1 MKKYLILLFTVLT
14 SLHVSAQSDGSQL
27 WLGKQYANSCQVI
40 SQLPDDATAK
50 IAKQELENNWR
61 GKNVELKIDKSLNL
75 GEGYNIYARPAQ
87 QGDNIQYEATI
98 TASNPIGL
106 LYGAYELIR
115 LQNTDAYNTGSGNQQ
130 NFSKAI
136 DETEKPK
143 VGLRILNHWDNLDG
157 SIERGYAGKS
167 IFKWEEIKLG
177 KNGKGGSISKS
188 LHDRLITYARANASL
203 GINGSVLNNVNAS
216 PKMMTAEYINKVKV
230 IANILRPYGIR
241 VYLSINFAS
250 PMALGYTKTA
260 DPLDKK
266 VQQWWKKKAK
276 EIYATIPD
284 FGGFLVKAN
293 SEGQPGPGDYHRTHA
308 DGANMLADAVKPYGG
323 IIMWRSFVY
332 GANHKG
338 EDRVKQAVSEFKGMD
353 GKFRDNVILQSK
365 NGPLDFQPREPYAPI
380 FDNIKQ
386 TPQIAEL
393 QITQEYLGQSKH
405 LTYLAPMW
413 KEFFGFV
420 NPDRLVGISGV
431 ANIGDDANWCGHPF
445 SQANWYAFGRL
456 AWNPSLT
463 AEEIAH
469 EWLVQTYENQD
480 EKFTK
485 PVEMMMMTSREA
497 CVNYMMPLGLHHIFK
512 FDHHYGPEPDGF
524 IASYPLE
531 WCPVY
536 YHKADAQ
543 GVGFDRSSKGTD
555 AVGQYP
561 EPYRSL
567 YDNIETC
574 PEEYLLWFHH
584 VPWTYKMKSGST
596 LWQELCMKYN
606 MGVAMVEVY
615 RDFWHTSAKQYM
627 KGHEQEWQHTDSL
640 LNVQLENAKEWRNTC
655 LKYFQTFSKMKI
667 YEENN
672 VSSTVDK

>member
-1 MKKYLILLFTVLT
+1 MKKYLIFLFTVLT

-61 GKNVELKIDKSLNL
+61 GKNVELKIDKALNL
-75 GEGYNIYARPAQ
+75 GEGYNLYARPAQ

-136 DETEKPK
+136 DETEKPQ

-216 PKMMTAEYINKVKV
+216 PKMMTAEYINKVRV

-260 DPLDKK
+260 DPLNKK
-266 VQQWWKKKAK
+266 VQQWWQKKAK
-276 EIYATIPD
+276 EIYAAIPD

-308 DGANMLADAVKPYGG
+308 EGANMLADAVKPYGG

-380 FDNIKQ
+380 FDNIRQ

-420 NPDRLVGISGV
+420 NPSKLVGISGV

-456 AWNPSLT
+456 AWNPSLS

-536 YHKADAQ
+536 YHKADAK
-543 GVGFDRSSKGTD
+543 GIGFDRSSKGTD

-561 EPYRSL
+561 EPYRSQ

-584 VPWTYKMKSGST
+584 VPWTHKMKSGST

-655 LKYFQTFSKMKI
+655 LKYFQTFSKMEI
-667 YEENN
+667 Q
-672 VSSTVDK
+672 

>member
-1 MKKYLILLFTVLT
+1 MKKYLIFLFTVLT

-61 GKNVELKIDKSLNL
+61 GKNVELKIDKALNL
-75 GEGYNIYARPAQ
+75 GEGYHLYARPAQ

-136 DETEKPK
+136 DETEKPQ

-276 EIYATIPD
+276 EIYAAIPD

-308 DGANMLADAVKPYGG
+308 EGANMLADAVKPYGG

-420 NPDRLVGISGV
+420 NPSKLVGISGV

-561 EPYRSL
+561 EPYRSM
-567 YDNIETC
+567 YDNIATC

-655 LKYFQTFSKMKI
+655 LKYFQN
-667 YEENN
+667 Y

>member
-14 SLHVSAQSDGSQL
+14 SLHVSAKSDGSQL

-61 GKNVELKIDKSLNL
+61 GKNVELKIDKALNL

-136 DETEKPK
+136 DETEKPQ

-216 PKMMTAEYINKVKV
+216 PKMITAEYINKVKV

-667 YEENN
+667 YE
-672 VSSTVDK
+672 

>member
-136 DETEKPK
+136 DETEKPQ

-216 PKMMTAEYINKVKV
+216 PMMMTAEYINKVKI

-480 EKFTK
+480 ERFTK

-667 YEENN
+667 YE
-672 VSSTVDK
+672 

>member
-136 DETEKPK
+136 DETEKPQ

-216 PKMMTAEYINKVKV
+216 PKMMTAEYINKVKI

-480 EKFTK
+480 ERFTK

-561 EPYRSL
+561 EPYRSM
-567 YDNIETC
+567 YGNIATC

-667 YEENN
+667 YE
-672 VSSTVDK
+672 

>member
-61 GKNVELKIDKSLNL
+61 GKNVELKIDKALNL
-75 GEGYNIYARPAQ
+75 GEGYNLYARPAQ

-136 DETEKPK
+136 DETEKPQ

-266 VQQWWKKKAK
+266 VQQWWQKKAK

-380 FDNIKQ
+380 FDNIRQ

-420 NPDRLVGISGV
+420 NPSKLVGISGV

-536 YHKADAQ
+536 YHKADAK
-543 GVGFDRSSKGTD
+543 GIGFDRSSKGTD

-655 LKYFQTFSKMKI
+655 LKYFQN
-667 YEENN
+667 Y

>member
-40 SQLPDDATAK
+40 SQLPNDATAK

-61 GKNVELKIDKSLNL
+61 GKNVELKIDKALNL
-75 GEGYNIYARPAQ
+75 GEGYNLYARPAQ

-136 DETEKPK
+136 DETEKPQ

-266 VQQWWKKKAK
+266 VQQWWQKKAK
-276 EIYATIPD
+276 EIYAAIPD

-308 DGANMLADAVKPYGG
+308 EGANMLADAVKPYGG

-413 KEFFGFV
+413 KEFFEFV
-420 NPDRLVGISGV
+420 NPNKLVGISGV

-561 EPYRSL
+561 EPYRSQ

-655 LKYFQTFSKMKI
+655 LKYFQN
-667 YEENN
+667 Y

>member
-61 GKNVELKIDKSLNL
+61 GKNVELKIDKALNL
-75 GEGYNIYARPAQ
+75 GEGYHLYARPAQ

-136 DETEKPK
+136 DETEKPQ

-276 EIYATIPD
+276 EIYAAIPD

-308 DGANMLADAVKPYGG
+308 EGANMLADAVKPYGG

-420 NPDRLVGISGV
+420 NPSKLVGISGV

-536 YHKADAQ
+536 YHKADAK
-543 GVGFDRSSKGTD
+543 GIGFDRSSKGTD

-584 VPWTYKMKSGST
+584 VAWDYKMKSGST

-655 LKYFQTFSKMKI
+655 LKYFQN
-667 YEENN
+667 Y

>member
-1 MKKYLILLFTVLT
+1 MKKYLIFLFTVLT

-61 GKNVELKIDKSLNL
+61 GKNVELKIDKALNL
-75 GEGYNIYARPAQ
+75 GEGYHLYARPAQ

-136 DETEKPK
+136 DETEKPQ

-157 SIERGYAGKS
+157 CIERGYAGKS

-266 VQQWWKKKAK
+266 VQLWWKKKAK
-276 EIYATIPD
+276 EIYAAIPD

-308 DGANMLADAVKPYGG
+308 EGANMLADAVKPYGG

-338 EDRVKQAVSEFKGMD
+338 EDRVKQAVSEFKDMD

-380 FDNIKQ
+380 FDNIRQ
-386 TPQIAEL
+386 TPQMAEF

-413 KEFFGFV
+413 KEFFDFV
-420 NPDRLVGISGV
+420 SPMKLKGIASV

-543 GVGFDRSSKGTD
+543 GVGFDRSSKGTN

-584 VPWTYKMKSGST
+584 VAWNYKMKSGST

-615 RDFWHTSAKQYM
+615 SDFWHTSAKQYM

-655 LKYFQTFSKMKI
+655 LKYFQTFSKMEI
-667 YEENN
+667 Q
-672 VSSTVDK
+672 

>member
-61 GKNVELKIDKSLNL
+61 GKNVELKIDKALNL

-136 DETEKPK
+136 DETEKPQ

-338 EDRVKQAVSEFKGMD
+338 EDRVKQAVSEFKDMD

-420 NPDRLVGISGV
+420 NPNKLVGISGV

-567 YDNIETC
+567 YNNIETC

-667 YEENN
+667 YE
-672 VSSTVDK
+672 

>member
-61 GKNVELKIDKSLNL
+61 GKNVELKIDKALNL
-75 GEGYNIYARPAQ
+75 GEGYNLYARPAQ

-136 DETEKPK
+136 DETEKPQ

-188 LHDRLITYARANASL
+188 LHNRLVTYARANASL

-216 PKMMTAEYINKVKV
+216 PKMMTAEYINKVRV

-276 EIYATIPD
+276 EIYAAIPD

-308 DGANMLADAVKPYGG
+308 EGANMLADAVKPYGG

-380 FDNIKQ
+380 FDNIRL

-420 NPDRLVGISGV
+420 NPSKLVGISGV

-456 AWNPSLT
+456 AWNPSLS

-536 YHKADAQ
+536 YHKADAK
-543 GVGFDRSSKGTD
+543 GIGFDRSSKGTD

-561 EPYRSL
+561 EPYRSQ

-584 VPWTYKMKSGST
+584 VAWNYKMKSGST

-640 LNVQLENAKEWRNTC
+640 LNIQLENAKEWRNTC
-655 LKYFQTFSKMKI
+655 LKYFQN
-667 YEENN
+667 Y

>member
-1 MKKYLILLFTVLT
+1 MKKYLILLITVLT

-40 SQLPDDATAK
+40 SQLPNDATAK

-136 DETEKPK
+136 DETEKPQ
-143 VGLRILNHWDNLDG
+143 VSLRILNHWDNLDG

-420 NPDRLVGISGV
+420 NPNRLVGISGV

-543 GVGFDRSSKGTD
+543 GIGFDRSSKGTD

-667 YEENN
+667 YE
-672 VSSTVDK
+672 

>member
-27 WLGKQYANSCQVI
+27 WLGKQYANSCQVF
-40 SQLPDDATAK
+40 SQLPNDATAK

-61 GKNVELKIDKSLNL
+61 GKNVELKIDKALNL

-115 LQNTDAYNTGSGNQQ
+115 LQNTDAYNAGSGKQQ

-136 DETEKPK
+136 NETEKPQ

-177 KNGKGGSISKS
+177 KKGKGGSISKS

-276 EIYATIPD
+276 EIYAAIPD

-308 DGANMLADAVKPYGG
+308 EGANMLADAVKPYGG

-420 NPDRLVGISGV
+420 NPSKLVGISGV

-536 YHKADAQ
+536 YHKADAK
-543 GVGFDRSSKGTD
+543 GIGFDRSSKGTD

-561 EPYRSL
+561 EPYRSQ

-584 VPWTYKMKSGST
+584 VAWNYKMKSGST

-615 RDFWHTSAKQYM
+615 RDFWHTSAKLYM

-655 LKYFQTFSKMKI
+655 LKYFQTFSKMEI
-667 YEENN
+667 Q
-672 VSSTVDK
+672 

>member
-61 GKNVELKIDKSLNL
+61 GKNVELKIDKALNL

-136 DETEKPK
+136 DETEKPQ

-216 PKMMTAEYINKVKV
+216 PKMMTAEYINKVKI

-469 EWLVQTYENQD
+469 EWLVQTYENQN

-543 GVGFDRSSKGTD
+543 GIGFDRSSKGTD

-667 YEENN
+667 YE
-672 VSSTVDK
+672 

>member
-61 GKNVELKIDKSLNL
+61 GKNVELKIDKALNL
-75 GEGYNIYARPAQ
+75 GEGYNLYARPAQ

-115 LQNTDAYNTGSGNQQ
+115 LQNTDTYNTGSGNQQ

-136 DETEKPK
+136 DETEKPQ

-266 VQQWWKKKAK
+266 VQQWWQKKAK
-276 EIYATIPD
+276 EIYAAIPD

-308 DGANMLADAVKPYGG
+308 EGANMLADAVKPYGG

-420 NPDRLVGISGV
+420 NPSKLVGISGV

-456 AWNPSLT
+456 AWNPSLS

-536 YHKADAQ
+536 YHKADAK
-543 GVGFDRSSKGTD
+543 GIGFDRSSKGTD

-584 VPWTYKMKSGST
+584 VAWDYKMKSGST

-655 LKYFQTFSKMKI
+655 LKYFQN
-667 YEENN
+667 Y

>member
-1 MKKYLILLFTVLT
+1 MKKYLILLITVLT

-136 DETEKPK
+136 DETEKPQ

-266 VQQWWKKKAK
+266 VQQWWQKKAK

-308 DGANMLADAVKPYGG
+308 NGANMLADAVKPYGG

-480 EKFTK
+480 ERFTK

-543 GVGFDRSSKGTD
+543 GIGFDRSSKGTD

-667 YEENN
+667 YE
-672 VSSTVDK
+672 

>member
-1 MKKYLILLFTVLT
+1 MKKYLISLFMVLA
-14 SLHVSAQSDGSQL
+14 SLQASAQNDWSSL
-27 WLGKQYANSCQVI
+27 WLGKASANACQVTT
-40 SQLPDDATAK
+40 SAEENATVK
-50 IAKQELENNWR
+50 IARQELENNWR
-61 GKNVELKIDKSLNL
+61 GKNVELKIDKALNL
-75 GEGYNIYARPAQ
+75 GEGYNLYARPAQ

-136 DETEKPK
+136 DETEKPQ

-276 EIYATIPD
+276 EIYAAIPD

-308 DGANMLADAVKPYGG
+308 EGANMLADAVKPYGG

-380 FDNIKQ
+380 FDNIRQ

-420 NPDRLVGISGV
+420 NPSKLVGISGV

-561 EPYRSL
+561 EPYRSQ
-567 YDNIETC
+567 YDNIKTC

-584 VPWTYKMKSGST
+584 VAWNYKMKSGST

-640 LNVQLENAKEWRNTC
+640 LNIQLENAKEWRDTC
-655 LKYFQTFSKMKI
+655 LKYFQTFSKMEI
-667 YEENN
+667 Q
-672 VSSTVDK
+672 

>member
-61 GKNVELKIDKSLNL
+61 GKNVELKIDKALNL
-75 GEGYNIYARPAQ
+75 GEGYNLYARPAQ

-136 DETEKPK
+136 DETEKPQ

-216 PKMMTAEYINKVKV
+216 PKMMTAEYINKVRV

-266 VQQWWKKKAK
+266 VQQWWQKKAR
-276 EIYATIPD
+276 EIYAAIPD

-308 DGANMLADAVKPYGG
+308 EGANMLADAVKPYGG

-380 FDNIKQ
+380 FDNIRL

-420 NPDRLVGISGV
+420 NPSKLVGISGV

-456 AWNPSLT
+456 AWNPSLS

-536 YHKADAQ
+536 YHKADAK
-543 GVGFDRSSKGTD
+543 GIGFDRSSKGTD

-561 EPYRSL
+561 EPYRSQ

-584 VPWTYKMKSGST
+584 VAWNYKMKSGST

-615 RDFWHTSAKQYM
+615 RDFWHTSTKQYM

-655 LKYFQTFSKMKI
+655 LKYFQN
-667 YEENN
+667 Y

>member
-61 GKNVELKIDKSLNL
+61 GKNVKLKIDKALNL
-75 GEGYNIYARPAQ
+75 GEGYHLYARPAQ

-136 DETEKPK
+136 DETEKPQ

-177 KNGKGGSISKS
+177 KKGKGGSISKS

-266 VQQWWKKKAK
+266 VQQWWQKKAK
-276 EIYATIPD
+276 EIYSTIPD

-380 FDNIKQ
+380 FDNIKK

-420 NPDRLVGISGV
+420 NPSKLVGISGV

-456 AWNPSLT
+456 AWNPSLS

-536 YHKADAQ
+536 YHKADAK
-543 GVGFDRSSKGTD
+543 GIGFDRSSKGTD

-561 EPYRSL
+561 EPYRSQ
-567 YDNIETC
+567 YDNIQTC

-584 VPWTYKMKSGST
+584 VPWNYRMKSGST

-667 YEENN
+667 YE
-672 VSSTVDK
+672 

>member
-136 DETEKPK
+136 DETEKPQ

-177 KNGKGGSISKS
+177 KKGKGGSISKS

-276 EIYATIPD
+276 EIYAAIPD

-308 DGANMLADAVKPYGG
+308 EGANMLADAVKPYGG

-380 FDNIKQ
+380 FDNIRQ

-420 NPDRLVGISGV
+420 NPSKLVGISGV

-543 GVGFDRSSKGTD
+543 GIGFDRSSKGTD

-584 VPWTYKMKSGST
+584 VAWNYKMKSGST

-667 YEENN
+667 YE
-672 VSSTVDK
+672 